1 MAKTLEPHLYTL
13 AAGAELGLPLDD
25 VDFISCYQTSGDIL
39 VSVNGDPFTWFA
51 QGITYQRGPD
61 VISRVVVR
69 NVSAAPVTFRIIAG
83 RGAFIDSR
91 GAVFG
96 TETQAKPSVFSSSP
110 HVSVP
115 GTSAQIVAAAN
126 LSRVAL
132 ILSNLEA
139 NGSPIY
145 YGDST
150 ISSGRG
156 AELPVGASVSL
167 PTTAAV
173 HAFNPSGSAC
183 LIGVSEVSD

>member
-1 MAKTLEPHLYTL
+1 MPKTLEPLLFTL
-13 AAGAELGLPLDD
+13 AAGAQIDLPVDD
-25 VDFISCYQTSGDIL
+25 ADFISCYQTSGDIQ

-61 VISRVVVR
+61 VISRVIVK
-69 NVSAAPVTFRIIAG
+69 NVAGASVTFRIIAG

-96 TETQAKPSVFSSSP
+96 TQTQAKPARFESAV
-110 HVSVP
+110 HV
-115 GTSAQIVAAAN
+115 TVAATIAVQVVAAD
-126 LSRVAL
+126 LDRVAV

-139 NGSPIY
+139 NGSPVY

-150 ISSGRG
+150 ISAGRG

-173 HAFNPSGSAC
+173 HVFNPSGAAC
-183 LIGVSEVSD
+183 LVGVSEVLD